1 MRLTLW
7 VIRRNADCFAGA
19 AVEEIVVDI
28 TSKAD
33 IPEKEKQEI
42 DALLEGEIALYAIQG
57 DESDRF

>member
-1 MRLTLW
+1 MGHSLG
-7 VIRRNADCFAGA
+7 RNADCFAGA

-57 DESDRF
+57 DESDCF

>member
-1 MRLTLW
+1 MVHSLG
-7 VIRRNADCFAGA
+7 RNADCLS
-19 AVEEIVVDI
+19 VVDI

>member
-1 MRLTLW
+1 MGHSLG
-7 VIRRNADCFAGA
+7 RNADCFVGA